1 MTHTPFGTLDERT
14 FSFLI
19 ALFLLV
25 VLVLSSWWAADYAQ
39 RAVQVDPAPHHP

>member
-1 MTHTPFGTLDERT
+1 MKER
-14 FSFLI
+14 FPSLI

-39 RAVQVDPAPHHP
+39 RAVQVAPAPHHP

>member
-1 MTHTPFGTLDERT
+1 MKER
-14 FSFLI
+14 FPSLI

-39 RAVQVDPAPHHP
+39 RPCRSTPAPHHP